1 MSAAVYQIN
10 KSIQDLNKEKCS
22 HLDGVIT
29 QKSSTWLRV
38 PGWLV
43 PPKPWYSCQ
52 QQLFKTE
59 ETSAQWNRNFY
70 ILKMCSN
77 FAININMIIGSMM
90 AASTTNL
97 QQFISAPV
105 IYCNWFCNNALSP
118 YYIIASLDSCEWLP
132 VALCYNHIWL
142 LYLLYDMYYRE
153 VIGCLVVFWINS
165 LYTFSLYLPY
175 MWTATSTHYFLQKI
189 LLIFVNLTI
198 HIAVYIYLFKATCS
212 KLAI

>member
-22 HLDGVIT
+22 HSDGVIT

-118 YYIIASLDSCEWLP
+118 YYVTASLNSCEWLP
-132 VALCYNHIWL
+132 VAFYYNQIWL
-142 LYLLYDMYYRE
+142 LYLLYVLQRSHRMFCG
-153 VIGCLVVFWINS
+153 VLNKFT
-165 LYTFSLYLPY
+165 L
-175 MWTATSTHYFLQKI
+175 YFLTVFALHVYCYVYPPFSAKD
-189 LLIFVNLTI
+189 FVN
-198 HIAVYIYLFKATCS
+198 FC
-212 KLAI
+212 